1 MGGPVCPSVRI
12 SVTSSL
18 IQRLK
23 WTLESIGFFSTF
35 GCGDLDGQFGEG
47 RGGRAGR
54 PFHRQ
59 ILEYRFMNFNFEKR
73 RNASALDRQQREVPR
88 EGDKGELDQ
97 EGGRKRGAHR
107 PHVTPFLRDP
117 SDPSPEL

>member
-1 MGGPVCPSVRI
+1 MDTHITGKEGGREGAKGWNRRVGGPVCLSLSPNFGNVIVDTEAEVDFRKHRI
-12 SVTSSL
+12 L
-18 IQRLK
+18 LHFRLRG
-23 WTLESIGFFSTF
+23 WTDNLER
-35 GCGDLDGQFGEG
+35 EG
-47 RGGRAGR
+47 ALGR

-97 EGGRKRGAHR
+97 E
-107 PHVTPFLRDP
+107 
-117 SDPSPEL
+117 